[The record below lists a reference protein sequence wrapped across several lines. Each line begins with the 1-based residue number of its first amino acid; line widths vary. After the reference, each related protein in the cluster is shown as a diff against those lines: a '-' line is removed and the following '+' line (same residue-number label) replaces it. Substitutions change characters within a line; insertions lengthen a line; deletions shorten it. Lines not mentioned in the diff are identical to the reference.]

1 MFDSF
6 STQKSGY
13 SSMFHYRFLLL
24 FSFIGAMAAC
34 SPATFAQ
41 SQYGGGFSEMMANK
55 ESNGVQLLATRKK
68 RVDRVA
74 LAPLAV
80 IQGHLPDAEITEALR
95 KTVDCEFVDTPL
107 KDAMDFVAEQ
117 LGYPVFIDEQSLA
130 EVGLGV
136 DETVNLSVK
145 NFQLEHLLTQML
157 SQLGITHMV
166 IDGNVKITTLE
177 RVESNLQTC
186 VYPVGD
192 LFPSSSAS
200 HDAVMA
206 LLTSVVEPDSWQDV
220 GGAGTI
226 DSLNSSLII
235 SQNYKVHQQLEHLL
249 DVFRELRDDTSS
261 RKQLPV
267 FYGSG
272 AALDKQAIRAALRH
286 EIRLPESQM
295 TLNEFAGFLSEA
307 TKENVLVDQR
317 GLEDIGLSVVQTALF
332 QTGLSNMSARR
343 ALDSLGGGLGWQIH
357 AGAVVIT
364 SKEGVESLLDTRV
377 YPVTQLI
384 SGNRSRSPGNA
395 TDLDHLVEVIMSNVA
410 PDSWEDVGGA
420 GMIVRIMEPPAM
432 VIVQDDRTHSQI
444 VSLLSTINGIS
455 RHEQKST
462 PHSASPSSS
471 QTLLTVVYERPVP
484 ASSKMEPITAIEL
497 AETIQKLLGIKNVA
511 RRGCMIHVVDDR
523 VVVRQTAAKHH
534 QIVDLLQLLY
544 PNYGIRG
551 VGRSGGFF

>member
-1 MFDSF
+1 MFDSC
-6 STQKSGY
+6 STQKSRY
-13 SSMFHYRFLLL
+13 SSMFHHRFLLL

-74 LAPLAV
+74 
-80 IQGHLPDAEITEALR
+80 QGHLPDAEITEALTR
-95 KTVDCEFVDTPL
+95 TVDCEFVDTPL
-107 KDAMDFVAEQ
+107 KDAIDFVAEH

-130 EVGLGV
+130 EVGLGA
-136 DETVNLSVK
+136 DEIVNLSVK

-177 RVESNLQTC
+177 SAGSNLQTC
-186 VYPVGD
+186 IYPVGD

-206 LLTSVVEPDSWQDV
+206 LLTSVVEPDSWEDV

-226 DSLNSSLII
+226 DSLNSSLVI
-235 SQNYKVHQQLEHLL
+235 SQNYHVHQQLEHLL
-249 DVFRELRDDTSS
+249 DVLRELRDDTSS
-261 RKQLPV
+261 RKELPV

-272 AALDKQAIRAALRH
+272 AASNKHAIRDALLH
-286 EIRLPESQM
+286 QIRLPESQM
-295 TLNEFAGFLSEA
+295 TLKEFAGFLSEV

-317 GLEDIGLSVVQTALF
+317 GLDNIGVSVVQTAQF
-332 QTGLSNMSARR
+332 QTGLSNMSAGC
-343 ALDSLGGGLGWQIH
+343 ALDSLGGGLDWQIH

-364 SKEGVESLLDTRV
+364 SAEGVESFLDTRV

-384 SGNRSRSPGNA
+384 SGNRKKSTGNA

-420 GMIVRIMEPPAM
+420 GTIFQIMEPPAM
-432 VIVQDDRTHSQI
+432 VIVQDDRTHGQI
-444 VSLLSTINGIS
+444 VSLLSKVSGIS

-462 PHSASPSSS
+462 PHSASPLSSK
-471 QTLLTVVYERPVP
+471 TLVTVVYERPVP
-484 ASSKMEPITAIEL
+484 VSNKVEPITANEL
-497 AETIQKLLGIKNVA
+497 AEAIQKLLGIKNGG
-511 RRGCMIHVVDDR
+511 RRGCMIHVVDER
-523 VVVRQTAAKHH
+523 VVVRQTVAKQQ
-534 QIVDLLQLLY
+534 QIVDLLRLLY
-544 PNYGIRG
+544 PNYGIHG

>member
-1 MFDSF
+1 
-6 STQKSGY
+6 
-13 SSMFHYRFLLL
+13 MFHYRFLLL
-24 FSFIGAMAAC
+24 FSFMGAMAAC

-41 SQYGGGFSEMMANK
+41 SQYGGGFSEMMAKK
-55 ESNGVQLLATRKK
+55 ESSGVKLLATRKR

-74 LAPLAV
+74 MAPRAV
-80 IQGHLPDAEITEALR
+80 VQDQLPHAEIAEALTR
-95 KTVDCEFVDTPL
+95 KVDCEFVDTPL
-107 KDAMDFVAEQ
+107 EDAVDFIAEH
-117 LGYPVFIDEQSLA
+117 LGYPVFIDEQSLD
-130 EVGLGV
+130 EIGLSV

-145 NFQLEHLLTQML
+145 NFQLEHLLKQML
-157 SQLGITHMV
+157 YQLGITHMV

-177 RVESNLQTC
+177 RAESNLQMR

-206 LLTSVVEPDSWQDV
+206 LLVSVVEPDSWEDV

-226 DSLNSSLII
+226 DSLSSSLVI
-235 SQNYKVHQQLEHLL
+235 SQNYHVHQQVEHLL
-249 DVFRELRDDTSS
+249 NVLRRLQDETSS
-261 RKQLPV
+261 RKELPV

-272 AALDKQAIRAALRH
+272 AAQDKQAIRDALRH

-317 GLEDIGLSVVQTALF
+317 GLEEIGLDLEVDIAQF

-343 ALDSLGGGLGWQIH
+343 ALDSLGGGLAWQIH

-364 SKEGVESLLDTRV
+364 SNQRVNFFLDTRV
-377 YPVTQLI
+377 YPLTQLI
-384 SGNRSRSPGNA
+384 SGNRKKSPGNT

-410 PDSWEDVGGA
+410 PDSWEEVGGA
-420 GMIVRIMEPPAM
+420 GTIVQIMEPPAM
-432 VIVQDDRTHSQI
+432 VISQDARTHAQI
-444 VSLLSTINGIS
+444 VSLLSTLNGIS
-455 RHEQKST
+455 RYEQKST
-462 PHSASPSSS
+462 PHSSSRS
-471 QTLLTVVYERPVP
+471 NSKTLVTMVYERPVP
-484 ASSKMEPITAIEL
+484 AREKVEPITANEL
-497 AETIQKLLGIKNVA
+497 AETIQTLLGKKNVA

-523 VVVRQTAAKHH
+523 VVVRQTAEKHE

-544 PNYGIRG
+544 PYYGVGG
-551 VGRSGGFF
+551 VGRTSGFY